1 MLIEPEVISKYFNI
15 IPKSIL
21 HIGAH
26 TAEEKTDYINS
37 NWGSQGITWVE
48 AQKDLSDQI
57 EKRPLTNDKVINC
70 LAWNENN
77 QLLKFKKTN
86 NSQSS
91 SILDFGTHK
100 KSYPTITVVEEVYLK
115 SVRLDA
121 LLHEDEQIDLIN
133 VDVQGVEKEVLEGLG
148 KIITNANYIYTEVNR
163 KRVYENC
170 TLIHD
175 LDAFLKQYEFKR
187 VVTKWMY
194 GAGWGDALYIK
205 FPKRKDLITGQYL
218 NLQFLY
224 CHILNM
230 IRLKITRRF

>member
-1 MLIEPEVISKYFNI
+1 MISKHFSI

-26 TAEEKTDYINS
+26 SAEEKTDYINS

-48 AQKDLSDQI
+48 AQKELCDQI
-57 EKRPLTNDKVINC
+57 KIRPLTNDKVLNC

-77 QLLKFKKTN
+77 QLLKFNKSN

-100 KSYPTITVVEEVYLK
+100 QTYPTITVVEEVYLN

-121 LLHEDEQIDLIN
+121 LLLQDEMIDLIN

-170 TLIHD
+170 TLIQD
-175 LDAFLKQYEFKR
+175 LDAFLKQFAFKR
-187 VVTKWMY
+187 VTTKWMY

-205 FPKRKDLITGQYL
+205 SPKYKDLITGKYL
-218 NLQFLY
+218 NLKFLH
-224 CHILNM
+224 CHILNL
-230 IRLKITRRF
+230 IRPKITQRF